1 MELLG
6 FIAVIIIVIIIIYY
20 INKSFECFENP
31 SNEIDKI
38 KGYYNLLKT
47 ETKNENKIIL
57 KQKIKDSIKV
67 IEMSLKDNYYKYKL
81 NNIYDNDLSP
91 LLEKLDNDEK
101 FLSIMNNIA
110 FLMTYSANAN
120 EFNYSDIINQIKND
134 FKSLNDLYSAVYINK
149 AYPYN
154 SVENQIDSLNKDIQ
168 DGLLKLTSYKDLDDS
183 GIILILNTSLKNAY
197 QINDMTEI
205 NGLINT
211 FNEKIRIL
219 NLIKNKNQSYE
230 YDIKPLNTKNNVSV
244 VQPTTTISLNK
255 NKEVIKKIQ
264 EDFNKIYNSFDTIN
278 NIYENN
284 GNKKQIDELKRVI
297 SESIDN
303 IISYN
308 KNDVRYTSSIKGI
321 KIVIIAP
328 ILDKDLEMSYL
339 SQDTNEIIKTKNNFY
354 DGIIEIKNVII
365 NSFSKAKDY
374 DNRDVCLKDFI
385 EAIVNNDFPIQI
397 KKLKGCKNLDF
408 TSYLGQTD

>member
-38 KGYYNLLKT
+38 KGYYSLIKT
-47 ETKNENKIIL
+47 ETKEENKIIL
-57 KQKIKDSIKV
+57 KQKIKDSINV

-101 FLSIMNNIA
+101 FLTIMNNIA

-120 EFNYSDIINQIKND
+120 DFNYSDIINQIKND
-134 FKSLNDLYSAVYINK
+134 FKNLNDLYSGVYINK

-154 SVENQIDSLNKDIQ
+154 SVEIQIDGLNRDIQ

-197 QINDMTEI
+197 QLNDMTEI

-219 NLIKNKNQSYE
+219 NLVKNKNQTYE
-230 YDIKPLNTKNNVSV
+230 YDIKSLDTKNNVSI

-278 NIYENN
+278 NIYKNN
-284 GNKKQIDELKRVI
+284 GNKKQINELKRVI
-297 SESIDN
+297 SDSIDN

-308 KNDVRYTSSIKGI
+308 KNDVSYTSSIKGI
-321 KIVIIAP
+321 KMVIIAP
-328 ILDKDLEMSYL
+328 ILDKDLETSYL
-339 SQDTNEIIKTKNNFY
+339 SQDTNEIIKTKNN
-354 DGIIEIKNVII
+354 
-365 NSFSKAKDY
+365 
-374 DNRDVCLKDFI
+374 
-385 EAIVNNDFPIQI
+385 NN
-397 KKLKGCKNLDF
+397 K
-408 TSYLGQTD
+408 